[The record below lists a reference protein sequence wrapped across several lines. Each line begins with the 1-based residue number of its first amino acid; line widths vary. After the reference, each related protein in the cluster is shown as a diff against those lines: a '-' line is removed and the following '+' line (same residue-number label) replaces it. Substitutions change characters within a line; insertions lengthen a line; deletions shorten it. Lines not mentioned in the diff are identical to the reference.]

1 MNMNKH
7 SLPFVSFVIPTYN
20 AQKYL
25 DKCLVSIERQDY
37 PRDRMET
44 FVIDG
49 GSNDETLSI
58 AKKYDVKILKNPY
71 RDAESGKSI
80 GIQLSFLGYPI
91 SGPIILAHAIIAAE
105 HPAIK
110 TRTRALS
117 QGRKLMEAMMKMGC
131 VPHRVGTDFL
141 PLVAKRLSPEY
152 YGLVKKIKKLLDPRG
167 VLRPEIIEPM

>member
-80 GIQLSFLGYPI
+80 GIQASKGE
-91 SGPIILAHAIIAAE
+91 IIALVDADNE
-105 HPAIK
+105 LVEK
-110 TRTRALS
+110 YWLRS
-117 QGRKLMEAMMKMGC
+117 MVK
-131 VPHRVGTDFL
+131 
-141 PLVAKRLSPEY
+141 PLVENLS
-152 YGLVKKIKKLLDPRG
+152 IFG
-167 VLRPEIIEPM
+167 VESP